1 MIHYIKQKLK
11 CFYNKNVRFFGKR
24 GKVME
29 NIDKKKEVYFANMVI
44 GAIDNVETP
53 MLMYE
58 EEKQVVRKALKM
70 YINKIEDKMYGN

>member
-1 MIHYIKQKLK
+1 M
-11 CFYNKNVRFFGKR
+11 N
-24 GKVME
+24 
-29 NIDKKKEVYFANMVI
+29 NIDEMKKEVYFANMVI

>member
-1 MIHYIKQKLK
+1 M
-11 CFYNKNVRFFGKR
+11 N
-24 GKVME
+24 
-29 NIDKKKEVYFANMVI
+29 NIDEMKKEVYFANTVI

-58 EEKQVVRKALKM
+58 EEKQVVRKALQM

>member
-1 MIHYIKQKLK
+1 MEFGKLIR
-11 CFYNKNVRFFGKR
+11 RFIWKR

-29 NIDKKKEVYFANMVI
+29 NIDEIKKEVYFANIVI
-44 GAIDNVETP
+44 GAIDNIKTP

-70 YINKIEDKMYGN
+70 YIDKIEDKMCGN